1 VLLASL
7 SSSITHAVGTHG
19 VYAVFGL
26 LLLAAVLPVASELVM
41 LYAGAVAGGAFA
53 DVTLHVF
60 GRPVQSHFW
69 AYVLVAVAGTLGNVV
84 GCSIGWWIGRRGG
97 LPLLHRYG
105 KYIHVGEDRI
115 ARADR
120 WFERFGS
127 WAVPLGLATPLV
139 RSFVA
144 IPAGIFEVPY
154 RRFLPLSVLGCAAFC
169 FGLAGI
175 GWALGTAYTHAHDAL
190 RYVDY
195 LVVGGVLVLAAYL
208 AWRWLRPA
216 TVKRRA
222 DDPTD

>member
-1 VLLASL
+1 VLASV
-7 SSSITHAVGTHG
+7 SSSITSQVASHG

-26 LLLAAVLPVASELVM
+26 LVLAAVIPVASELVM

-53 DVTLHVF
+53 DVAVHVF
-60 GRPVQSHFW
+60 GHSVQSPFW
-69 AYVLVAVAGTLGNVV
+69 GYVLFAVAGTLGNVV

-97 LPLLHRYG
+97 LPLLRRYG
-105 KYIHVGEDRI
+105 RYIHVGEDRI

-120 WFERFGS
+120 WFERFGG

-154 RRFLPLSVLGCAAFC
+154 RRFLPLSVLGCAIFC

-175 GWALGTAYTHAHDAL
+175 GWALGTAYTHAHAAL
-190 RYVDY
+190 GWVDVV
-195 LVVGGVLVLAAYL
+195 VVGGVLVLAAYL
-208 AWRWLRPA
+208 VLRRLRPA
-216 TVKRRA
+216 RVGGRA
-222 DDPTD
+222 DDPPH

>member
-1 VLLASL
+1 MLASI
-7 SSSITHAVGTHG
+7 SSSITSQVASHG

-26 LLLAAVLPVASELVM
+26 LVLAAVIPVASELVM

-53 DVTLHVF
+53 DVAVHAF
-60 GRPVQSHFW
+60 GRSVQSPFW
-69 AYVLVAVAGTLGNVV
+69 GYVLFAVAGTLGNVV

-105 KYIHVGEDRI
+105 RYIHVGDDRI

-154 RRFLPLSVLGCAAFC
+154 RRFLPLSVLGCAIFC

-190 RYVDY
+190 RWVDVV
-195 LVVGGVLVLAAYL
+195 VVGGVLVVAAYL
-208 AWRWLRPA
+208 VLRRLRPA
-216 TVKRRA
+216 RVSGRA
-222 DDPTD
+222 DDPPH